1 MSRSLART
9 EFAKR
14 VSYVVRFVDLKRLRH
29 SHNAGQELRRE
40 HQGVPKCIRGFLA
53 MMDAHVGGL
62 YVSLECGYL
71 T

>member
-1 MSRSLART
+1 MSRSLTLA

-14 VSYVVRFVDLKRLRH
+14 VSYMVRFLDLKGLRH
-29 SHNAGQELRRE
+29 SHNAGQELGRE
-40 HQGVPKCIRGFLA
+40 HQGVPKCIRAFLA